1 LPVSSFNTKL
11 VSPLSWTR
19 KKVDCKAVW
28 TVWKKTTGAFPL
40 YGFSLVDILN
50 QFLSNKRGNFIGAY
64 IINMEVDRNTEAF
77 QEILTSGNES
87 PKGGVGGNEH
97 CVAIISR
104 KARVLYMYKGKKKLK

>member
-1 LPVSSFNTKL
+1 
-11 VSPLSWTR
+11 
-19 KKVDCKAVW
+19 
-28 TVWKKTTGAFPL
+28 
-40 YGFSLVDILN
+40 
-50 QFLSNKRGNFIGAY
+50 
-64 IINMEVDRNTEAF
+64 MEVDRNTEAF